1 MAGHG
6 PGATDINDGRR
17 VSDATYA
24 NGTTGAFGN
33 DKVGRASGANGAGN
47 FGGNHANTG
56 LTGHGT
62 GPTAAGTTG
71 MQTGNPTY
79 PVGAQNV

>member
-6 PGATDINDGRR
+6 PGATHVNDGVRR
-17 VSDATYA
+17 NSDATYN
-24 NGTTGAFGN
+24 NGAN
-33 DKVGRASGANGAGN
+33 DKLGRASGANGAGN
-47 FGGNHANTG
+47 LGGNPATATG
-56 LTGHGT
+56 VHH
-62 GPTAAGTTG
+62 PTTGTTG